1 MSKVL
6 EGIEHEDQSERFTPF
21 GKPFPVIRRAKV
33 HSPQVIMDVVPPVT
47 WVNRPSPNAGEALD
61 ALGLTSTTI
70 ETVLLP
76 DDNRTYQVTFLKD
89 DGSVAYRIDA
99 YPPMTDK
106 EVNELLEY
114 IPRPGEN
121 ATLSE
126 VLSYAIKS
134 GSVPGFELRHEY
146 FVRHIADCIQWY
158 GFQVVREAK

>member
-1 MSKVL
+1 MSNEL
-6 EGIEHEDQSERFTPF
+6 EGNEPEDQYE
-21 GKPFPVIRRAKV
+21 PFPVIRRARV

-47 WVNRPSPNAGEALD
+47 WVNRMSPNTGKALEALD
-61 ALGLTSTTI
+61 LTSTPL

-76 DDNRTYQVTFLKD
+76 DDNRTYQVAVLND
-89 DGSVAYRIDA
+89 DGSVAYRVDA

-126 VLSYAIKS
+126 VLSYAVKS
-134 GSVPGFELRHEY
+134 GSVPGFELRHEH
-146 FVRHIADCIQWY
+146 FVRNIENCIQWY
-158 GFQVVREAK
+158 GFRVVREVK